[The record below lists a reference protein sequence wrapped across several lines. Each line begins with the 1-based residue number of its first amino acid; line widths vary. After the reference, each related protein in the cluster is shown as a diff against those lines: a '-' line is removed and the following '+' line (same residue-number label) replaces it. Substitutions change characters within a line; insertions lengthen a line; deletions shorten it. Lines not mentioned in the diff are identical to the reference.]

1 MSPPEIDKP
10 ESVGPWWASF
20 TADLPPRPA
29 GLDRLPADS
38 TDVVVVGSGVAG
50 CTAALAAADAG
61 ASVVV
66 LEAGAAGGGTTFKSG
81 GGTWIPNNSL
91 MRGRGRED
99 DREET
104 LRYMASISFPDQ
116 FDPEAP
122 RFGIDQRDFAQ
133 LESYFD
139 HAAEA
144 MDFLLDG
151 RAAFREFQSYSGDYE
166 GMVSYHSRQ
175 AEEWGRHLAPAD
187 PETGDQQLGDSLAL
201 QLAAALG
208 RADIPLVVGHRV
220 IDVLTD
226 EDGGVVGVR
235 ASSVDGEIELRAR
248 HGVIFASGGFSQNP
262 DLVQRWFRGPIY
274 GTGAVPTNRG
284 DFVAIAEGL
293 GAELGNMENGWLAQ
307 LPIEMTR
314 DGSVEFG
321 HGSLVMMASGDSML
335 MVNRHG
341 RRVVNEKE
349 IYQERTEA
357 HFERDAEGNLE
368 NEILFLIFDD
378 AVLNETRP
386 WVIPWPAG
394 TANEPYVIHGDT
406 LVDLAAA
413 IERRL
418 AEVAELTGGIELAPE
433 FGADLT
439 TTVERFN
446 DAARQGRDEDFGRG
460 ESLHEIDWNLPARD
474 EEQKN
479 PLLHPLA
486 ATGPYH
492 CVILGAA
499 TLDTNGGPRID
510 TEGRVLKPDGE
521 PIAGLFGAGNCIASP
536 AAAGY
541 WSGGSTIGPAI
552 TIGYL
557 AGRAAAGVTDGE
569 AAWVVDGGA

>member
-1 MSPPEIDKP
+1 MNAPETDTTSSP
-10 ESVGPWWASF
+10 GRWWASF

-29 GLDRLPADS
+29 GLSALPTEI

-66 LEAGAAGGGTTFKSG
+66 LEAGAGGGGTTFKSG

-91 MRGRGRED
+91 MRARGRED
-99 DREET
+99 DREAT
-104 LRYMASISFPDQ
+104 LRYMASISFPDS

-122 RFGIDQRDFAQ
+122 RYGIDERDFAQ

-175 AEEWGRHLAPAD
+175 VEEWGRHLAPAD
-187 PETGDQQLGDSLAL
+187 PATGDQQLGDSLAL
-201 QLAAALG
+201 QLAAALE
-208 RADIPLVVGHRV
+208 RAEVPLVVGHRV
-220 IDVLTD
+220 VDVLTD
-226 EDGGVVGVR
+226 GDGGVVGVR
-235 ASSVDGEIELRAR
+235 AESPAGEVELRAR
-248 HGVIFASGGFSQNP
+248 RGVVFASGGFSQNP
-262 DLVQRWFRGPIY
+262 ELVRRWFRGPIY

-378 AVLNETRP
+378 AVLGETRP

-394 TANEPYVIHGDT
+394 TADEPYVIHGDT
-406 LVDLAAA
+406 LVDLTAA

-418 AEVAELTGGIELAPE
+418 AEIAELTGGIELAPE
-433 FGADLT
+433 FGDGLAA
-439 TTVERFN
+439 TVERFN
-446 DAARQGRDEDFGRG
+446 EAARQGRDEDFGRG
-460 ESLHEIDWNLPARD
+460 EALHEIDWNLPARD
-474 EEQKN
+474 EHQKN

-486 ATGPYH
+486 AAGPYH

-499 TLDTNGGPRID
+499 TLDTSGGPRID
-510 TEGRVLKPDGE
+510 TEGRVLKPGGE
-521 PIAGLFGAGNCIASP
+521 PIPGLFGAGNCIASP

-552 TIGYL
+552 AIGYR
-557 AGRAAAGVTDGE
+557 AGRAAAG
-569 AAWVVDGGA
+569 AAKDQPAPAVDGRG